1 MKVVRTHHFCN
12 GDTLAFASTDAT
24 YIVVADFGLQ
34 SMSQPIGRGKQVD
47 LLSDIGLLGLPGSAG
62 TGSARL
68 DGELQG
74 LSDSEMGKMSVNYA
88 SQ

>member
-1 MKVVRTHHFCN
+1 
-12 GDTLAFASTDAT
+12 
-24 YIVVADFGLQ
+24 
-34 SMSQPIGRGKQVD
+34 MSQPIGRGKQVD
-47 LLSDIGLLGLPGSAG
+47 LLSDIGLLGFPGSAG
-62 TGSARL
+62 AGSARL